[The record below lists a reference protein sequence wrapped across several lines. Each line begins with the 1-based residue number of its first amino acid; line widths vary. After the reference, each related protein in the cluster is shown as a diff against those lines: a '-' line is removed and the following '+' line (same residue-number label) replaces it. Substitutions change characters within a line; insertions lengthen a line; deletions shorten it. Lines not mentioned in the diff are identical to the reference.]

1 MTASSDDFI
10 VSLQIPGIMMDVA
23 SVALVVSDAKKAAKW
38 YRDVLGW
45 ELRDDKK
52 DWLTMS
58 PKGEKLVFHLCE
70 WEKLSGEREQM
81 GNTGISFASKDVP
94 KAERELRQKGV
105 RITKP
110 TTKEVWGTYAM
121 FSDPDGNEFWIIDH

>member
-1 MTASSDDFI
+1 
-10 VSLQIPGIMMDVA
+10 MMDVA

-38 YRDVLGW
+38 YGDVLGW

-70 WEKLSGEREQM
+70 WEKLSGEREPM

-110 TTKEVWGTYAM
+110 TTKEDWGTYAM